1 MKKIN
6 TIVVGL
12 GNIGMMYDFYKNN
25 KYFLTHVKSISAN
38 KNYNLLGAIDSDI
51 AKISLFKKKYDL
63 PAYKNIDDIKI
74 LNKIDLVVVA
84 SPTETHFNIIK
95 QVLLILKPKII
106 LCEKPFTDDFFKA
119 SVLIRLCKKNKT
131 KLFINYIRNSL
142 PVFDKIKKFIEI
154 RKQTFFTAKVY
165 FSGDIFNNGSH
176 YFIFFYKLFKD
187 YISYKLMNY
196 NKQTKRLDLIINYKN
211 CKLLLNNINN
221 SYKEDKIILKNNNGS
236 IAWNN
241 SARYV
246 IFNKNKKIVKIVS
259 NINKYQQYVYKE
271 ISKVFLYKKKSLRLV
286 DASSAIKFLIFYKKI
301 KYKL

>member
-165 FSGDIFNNGSH
+165 FSGDILNNGSH

-196 NKQTKRLDLIINYKN
+196 KKQTKRLDLIINYKN

-221 SYKEDKIILKNNNGS
+221 SYKEDKIILKNSNSS

-241 SARYV
+241 SARYL

-286 DASSAIKFLIFYKKI
+286 DASSAIKFLIFYKKV

>member
-6 TIVVGL
+6 TIIIGL

-25 KYFLTHVKSISAN
+25 KYFLTHVKSIIAN
-38 KNYNLLGAIDSDI
+38 KNYNLLAAIDNDI
-51 AKISLFKKKYDL
+51 DKISLFKKKYDL

-74 LNKIDLVVVA
+74 RTKIDLVVVA
-84 SPTETHFNIIK
+84 SPIKTHFNVIK
-95 QVLLILKPKII
+95 KALFILKPKII

-119 SVLIRLCKKNKT
+119 SVLMRLCKKNKT

-165 FSGDIFNNGSH
+165 FSGDILNNGSH

-196 NKQTKRLDLIINYKN
+196 KKGTKRLDLIINYKN
-211 CKLLLNNINN
+211 CKLFLNNTNN
-221 SYKEDKIILKNNNGS
+221 SYKEDKIILKNSNDS

-241 SARYV
+241 SAQNV

-259 NINKYQQYVYKE
+259 NINKYQKYVYKE

>member
-12 GNIGMMYDFYKNN
+12 GNIGMMYDFHKNN

-51 AKISLFKKKYDL
+51 AKISLFKQKYDL
-63 PAYKNIDDIKI
+63 PAYKKIDDIKI
-74 LNKIDLVVVA
+74 FNKIDLVVVA

-95 QVLLILKPKII
+95 KVLLILKPKII

-119 SVLIRLCKKNKT
+119 SILIRLCKKNKT

-154 RKQTFFTAKVY
+154 RKKTFFTAKVY
-165 FSGDIFNNGSH
+165 FSGDILNNGSH

-187 YISYKLMNY
+187 YFSYKLMNY
-196 NKQTKRLDLIINYKN
+196 KKTKRLDLVINYKN
-211 CKLLLNNINN
+211 CKLLLNNIKN
-221 SYKEDKIILKNNNGS
+221 SYKEDKIILKNSNDS
-236 IAWNN
+236 IVWNN
-241 SARYV
+241 SSRNV

-259 NINKYQQYVYKE
+259 NINKYQKYVYNE
-271 ISKVFLYKKKSLRLV
+271 ISRVFLYKKKSLLLV

>member
-25 KYFLTHVKSISAN
+25 KYFLTHVKSINAN
-38 KNYNLLGAIDSDI
+38 KNYNLLAAIDSDI
-51 AKISLFKKKYDL
+51 TKISLFKKKYDL
-63 PAYKNIDDIKI
+63 PAYKNINDIKI
-74 LNKIDLVVVA
+74 RNKIDLVVVA
-84 SPTETHFNIIK
+84 SPTETHFDIIK
-95 QVLLILKPKII
+95 QVLLIFKPKII

-119 SVLIRLCKKNKT
+119 KIVIRLCKKNKT

-142 PVFDKIKKFIEI
+142 PVFDKIKKFTEI
-154 RKQTFFTAKVY
+154 RKKTFFTAKVY
-165 FSGDIFNNGSH
+165 FSGDILNNGSH
-176 YFIFFYKLFKD
+176 YFIFFFKLFKD
-187 YISYKLMNY
+187 YINFKLMNY
-196 NKQTKRLDLIINYKN
+196 KKTKRLDLVINYKN

-221 SYKEDKIILKNNNGS
+221 SYKEDKIILKNNNDS
-236 IAWNN
+236 IVWNN
-241 SARYV
+241 LSHNV

>member
-1 MKKIN
+1 
-6 TIVVGL
+6 
-12 GNIGMMYDFYKNN
+12 MMYDFYKNN

-38 KNYNLLGAIDSDI
+38 KNYNLLAAIDSDI
-51 AKISLFKKKYDL
+51 TKISLFKKKYDL
-63 PAYKNIDDIKI
+63 PAYKNINDIKI
-74 LNKIDLVVVA
+74 RNKIDLVVVA

-95 QVLLILKPKII
+95 QVLLIFKPKII

-119 SVLIRLCKKNKT
+119 RIVTRLCKKNKT

-142 PVFDKIKKFIEI
+142 PVFDKIKKFTEI
-154 RKQTFFTAKVY
+154 RKKTFFTAKVY
-165 FSGDIFNNGSH
+165 FSGDILNNGSH
-176 YFIFFYKLFKD
+176 YFIFFFKLFKD

-196 NKQTKRLDLIINYKN
+196 KKTKRLDLVINYKN

-221 SYKEDKIILKNNNGS
+221 SYKEDKIILNNSNDS
-236 IAWNN
+236 IVWNN
-241 SARYV
+241 SSHNV
-246 IFNKNKKIVKIVS
+246 IFNKNKKIVKIAS

>member
-38 KNYNLLGAIDSDI
+38 KNYNLLAAIDSDI
-51 AKISLFKKKYDL
+51 TKISLFKKKYDL
-63 PAYKNIDDIKI
+63 PAYKNINDIKI
-74 LNKIDLVVVA
+74 RNKIDLVVVA

-95 QVLLILKPKII
+95 QVLLIFKPKII

-119 SVLIRLCKKNKT
+119 RIVTRLCKKNKT

-142 PVFDKIKKFIEI
+142 PVFDKIKKFTEI
-154 RKQTFFTAKVY
+154 RKKTFFTAKVY
-165 FSGDIFNNGSH
+165 FSGDILNNGSH
-176 YFIFFYKLFKD
+176 YFIFFFKLFKD

-196 NKQTKRLDLIINYKN
+196 KKTKRLDLVINYKN

-221 SYKEDKIILKNNNGS
+221 SYKEDKIILNNSNDS
-236 IAWNN
+236 IVWNN
-241 SARYV
+241 SSHNV
-246 IFNKNKKIVKIVS
+246 IFNKNKKIVKIAS

-271 ISKVFLYKKKSLRLV
+271 ISKVFLYKK
-286 DASSAIKFLIFYKKI
+286 
-301 KYKL
+301 

>member
-6 TIVVGL
+6 TIIIGL

-25 KYFLTHVKSISAN
+25 KYLLTHVKSVSAD
-38 KNYNLLGAIDSDI
+38 KNYNLLAVIDTDI
-51 AKISLFKKKYDL
+51 DKISLFKKKYDL
-63 PAYKNIDDIKI
+63 PAYTNINDIKI
-74 LNKIDLVVVA
+74 RTEIDLVVVA
-84 SPTETHFNIIK
+84 SPIETHFNIIK
-95 QVLLILKPKII
+95 KVLFILKPKII
-106 LCEKPFTDDFFKA
+106 LCEKPFTGDFFKA
-119 SVLIRLCKKNKT
+119 SILIRLCKKNKT
-131 KLFINYIRNSL
+131 KLFINYVRNSL

-165 FSGDIFNNGSH
+165 FSGDILNNGSH

-187 YISYKLMNY
+187 YISYKLMNH
-196 NKQTKRLDLIINYKN
+196 KKTKRLDLIINYKN

-221 SYKEDKIILKNNNGS
+221 SKKEDKIILKNNNDS
-236 IAWNN
+236 VAWNN
-241 SARYV
+241 SARNV

-259 NINKYQQYVYKE
+259 NISKYQQYVYKE

-301 KYKL
+301 TYKL

>member
-1 MKKIN
+1 
-6 TIVVGL
+6 
-12 GNIGMMYDFYKNN
+12 
-25 KYFLTHVKSISAN
+25 
-38 KNYNLLGAIDSDI
+38 
-51 AKISLFKKKYDL
+51 
-63 PAYKNIDDIKI
+63 
-74 LNKIDLVVVA
+74 
-84 SPTETHFNIIK
+84 
-95 QVLLILKPKII
+95 
-106 LCEKPFTDDFFKA
+106 
-119 SVLIRLCKKNKT
+119 
-131 KLFINYIRNSL
+131 
-142 PVFDKIKKFIEI
+142 
-154 RKQTFFTAKVY
+154 
-165 FSGDIFNNGSH
+165 
-176 YFIFFYKLFKD
+176 
-187 YISYKLMNY
+187 MNY
-196 NKQTKRLDLIINYKN
+196 NKQAKRLDLIINYKN

>member
-106 LCEKPFTDDFFKA
+106 LCEKPFTGDFFKA
-119 SVLIRLCKKNKT
+119 SILIRLCKKNKT
-131 KLFINYIRNSL
+131 KLFINYVRNSL

-165 FSGDIFNNGSH
+165 FSGDILNNGSH

-187 YISYKLMNY
+187 YISYKLMNH
-196 NKQTKRLDLIINYKN
+196 KKTKRLDLIINYKN

-221 SYKEDKIILKNNNGS
+221 SKKEDKIILKNNNDS
-236 IAWNN
+236 VAWNN
-241 SARYV
+241 SARNV

-259 NINKYQQYVYKE
+259 NISKYQQYVYKE

-301 KYKL
+301 TYKL

>member
-25 KYFLTHVKSISAN
+25 KYCLTHVRSIRAN

-119 SVLIRLCKKNKT
+119 SVLIRLCKNNKT

-142 PVFDKIKKFIEI
+142 PIFDKIKKFIEI

-165 FSGDIFNNGSH
+165 FSGDILNNGSH

-187 YISYKLMNY
+187 YISYKLTNY
-196 NKQTKRLDLIINYKN
+196 KKQTKRLDLIINYKN

-221 SYKEDKIILKNNNGS
+221 SYKEDKIILKNSNDS

-301 KYKL
+301 TYKL

>member
-165 FSGDIFNNGSH
+165 FSGDILNNGSH

-196 NKQTKRLDLIINYKN
+196 KKQTKRLDLIINYKN

-221 SYKEDKIILKNNNGS
+221 SYKEDKIILKNSNSS

-241 SARYV
+241 SARYL

-286 DASSAIKFLIFYKKI
+286 VASSAIKFLIFYKKV

>member
-38 KNYNLLGAIDSDI
+38 ENYNLLGAIDSDI

-119 SVLIRLCKKNKT
+119 SILIRLCKKNKT

-154 RKQTFFTAKVY
+154 RKKTFFTAKVY
-165 FSGDIFNNGSH
+165 FSGDILNNGSH

-187 YISYKLMNY
+187 YISYKLMNH
-196 NKQTKRLDLIINYKN
+196 KKTKRLDLIINYKN

-221 SYKEDKIILKNNNGS
+221 SKKEDKIILKNNNDS
-236 IAWNN
+236 VAWNN
-241 SARYV
+241 SARNV

-259 NINKYQQYVYKE
+259 NISKYQQYVYKE

-301 KYKL
+301 TYKL

>member
-1 MKKIN
+1 VKKIN

-38 KNYNLLGAIDSDI
+38 KNYNLLAAIDSDI
-51 AKISLFKKKYDL
+51 TKISLFKKKYDL
-63 PAYKNIDDIKI
+63 PAYKNINDIKI
-74 LNKIDLVVVA
+74 RNKIDLVVVA
-84 SPTETHFNIIK
+84 SPTETHFDIIK
-95 QVLLILKPKII
+95 QVLLIFKPKII

-119 SVLIRLCKKNKT
+119 RIVTRLCKKNKT

-142 PVFDKIKKFIEI
+142 PVFDKIKKFTEI
-154 RKQTFFTAKVY
+154 RKKTFFTAKVY
-165 FSGDIFNNGSH
+165 FSGDILNNGSH
-176 YFIFFYKLFKD
+176 YFIFFFKLFKD

-196 NKQTKRLDLIINYKN
+196 KKTKCLDLVINYKN
-211 CKLLLNNINN
+211 CKLLLNNIKN
-221 SYKEDKIILKNNNGS
+221 SYKDDKIILKNSNDS
-236 IAWNN
+236 IVWNN
-241 SARYV
+241 SSHNV

-301 KYKL
+301 KCKL

>member
-38 KNYNLLGAIDSDI
+38 KNYNLLAAIDSDI
-51 AKISLFKKKYDL
+51 TKISLFKKKYDL
-63 PAYKNIDDIKI
+63 PAYKNINDIKI
-74 LNKIDLVVVA
+74 RNKIDLVVVA

-95 QVLLILKPKII
+95 QVLLIFKPKII

-119 SVLIRLCKKNKT
+119 RIVTRLCKKNKT

-142 PVFDKIKKFIEI
+142 PVFDKIKKFTEI
-154 RKQTFFTAKVY
+154 RKKTFFTAKVY
-165 FSGDIFNNGSH
+165 FSGDILNNGSH
-176 YFIFFYKLFKD
+176 YFIFFFKLFKD

-196 NKQTKRLDLIINYKN
+196 KKTKRLDLVINYKN

-221 SYKEDKIILKNNNGS
+221 SYKEDKIILNNSNDS
-236 IAWNN
+236 IVWNN
-241 SARYV
+241 SSHNV
-246 IFNKNKKIVKIVS
+246 IFNKNKKIVKIAS

>member
-1 MKKIN
+1 VKKIN

-25 KYFLTHVKSISAN
+25 KYFLTHVKSINAN
-38 KNYNLLGAIDSDI
+38 KNYNLLAAIDSDI
-51 AKISLFKKKYDL
+51 TKISLFKKKYDL
-63 PAYKNIDDIKI
+63 PAYKNINDIKI
-74 LNKIDLVVVA
+74 RNKIDLVVVA
-84 SPTETHFNIIK
+84 SPTETHFDIIK
-95 QVLLILKPKII
+95 QVLLIFKPKII

-119 SVLIRLCKKNKT
+119 KIVIRLCKKNKT

-142 PVFDKIKKFIEI
+142 PVFDKIKKFTEI
-154 RKQTFFTAKVY
+154 RKKTFFTAKVY
-165 FSGDIFNNGSH
+165 FSGDILNNGSH
-176 YFIFFYKLFKD
+176 YFIFFFKLFKD
-187 YISYKLMNY
+187 YINFKLMNY
-196 NKQTKRLDLIINYKN
+196 KKTKRLDLVINYKN

-221 SYKEDKIILKNNNGS
+221 SYKEDKIILKNNNDS
-236 IAWNN
+236 IVWNN
-241 SARYV
+241 LSHNV

>member
-38 KNYNLLGAIDSDI
+38 KNYNLLAAIDSDI
-51 AKISLFKKKYDL
+51 TKISLFKKKYDL
-63 PAYKNIDDIKI
+63 PAYKNINDIKI
-74 LNKIDLVVVA
+74 RNKIDLVVVA
-84 SPTETHFNIIK
+84 SPTETHFDIIK
-95 QVLLILKPKII
+95 QVLLIFKPKII

-119 SVLIRLCKKNKT
+119 RIVTRLCKKNKT

-142 PVFDKIKKFIEI
+142 PVFDKIKKFTEI
-154 RKQTFFTAKVY
+154 RKKTFFTAKVY
-165 FSGDIFNNGSH
+165 FSGDILNNGSH
-176 YFIFFYKLFKD
+176 YFIFFFKLFKD

-196 NKQTKRLDLIINYKN
+196 KKTKCLDLVINYKN
-211 CKLLLNNINN
+211 CKLLLNNIKN
-221 SYKEDKIILKNNNGS
+221 SYKDDKIILKNSNDS
-236 IAWNN
+236 IVWNN
-241 SARYV
+241 SSHNV

-301 KYKL
+301 KCKL

>member
-165 FSGDIFNNGSH
+165 FSGDILNNGSH

-187 YISYKLMNY
+187 YIGYKLMNY
-196 NKQTKRLDLIINYKN
+196 KKQTKRLDLIINYKN

-221 SYKEDKIILKNNNGS
+221 SYKEDKIILKNSNDS

-271 ISKVFLYKKKSLRLV
+271 ISKVFLYKKKSLQLV